1 MSLPKD
7 IATLGQPPSEPRRQK
22 PAQHHQGSTRAT
34 ALTAPKPFP
43 SMGNPGLSAMF
54 KHEARFLLA
63 GLIASFPLAAS
74 PVFSAPAP
82 PLSYL
87 QIRRIESTNRGIEY
101 VSDNQLATVG
111 DHGGATFRALTVE
124 VGYGGNRIAKMNGAI
139 LPASANLSSTPFCN
153 PANFLQ
159 PCGPG
164 QTIIGWV
171 RIWKLDGYQSGNFSY
186 QSRSLNSPW
195 NTLFDSI
202 NIR

>member
-7 IATLGQPPSEPRRQK
+7 IASLGQHPSEPLRQK
-22 PAQHHQGSTRAT
+22 PAQRHQGSTRAR
-34 ALTAPKPFP
+34 ALAAHKPFT
-43 SMGNPGLSAMF
+43 SMGNPGLSATF
-54 KHEARFLLA
+54 KQEARFLLA

-87 QIRRIESTNRGIEY
+87 QIRRVESSSRGLEY
-101 VSDNQLATVG
+101 VSDNLLSTVG
-111 DHGGATFRALTVE
+111 DHGGATLRALTVE
-124 VGYGGNRIAKMNGAI
+124 VGYGGSRIAKMNGAV
-139 LPASANLSSTPFCN
+139 LPTSANLSSTPFCN

-171 RIWKLDGYQSGNFSY
+171 RIWKLDGYQSGTFSY
-186 QSRSLNSPW
+186 QSRSLNSPL

-202 NIR
+202 FIR